1 MLWLQNVGG
10 LLAFVFCDYERHVD
24 GLVVVDAVAGC
35 Q

>member
-1 MLWLQNVGG
+1 MLSFQNVGG

-24 GLVVVDAVAGC
+24 RLAVVDAVAGY